1 MKRRTAREK
10 ALQALYSIDMSNAEV
25 NATIHHVLN
34 GQHEDEFLNELVHGV
49 VNHKEEI
56 DAKIT
61 PYLEKWTLDRL
72 SYVDRNILRIAVYE
86 LVFGNQEVP
95 KNVILDEAI
104 EVAKVFG
111 DDHSSKFVNGLLSN
125 LINN

>member
-10 ALQALYSIDMSNAEV
+10 ALQALYSIDMSNVEV

-34 GQHEDEFLNELVHGV
+34 GQTEDEFLNELVHGV

-86 LVFGNQEVP
+86 LLFGNQEVP

>member
-10 ALQALYSIDMSNAEV
+10 ALQALYAIDMSNVEV

-34 GQHEDEFLNELVHGV
+34 GQTEDEFLNELVHGV

-86 LVFGNQEVP
+86 LLFGNQEVP

>member
-34 GQHEDEFLNELVHGV
+34 GQKEDDFLNELVHGV

-86 LVFGNQEVP
+86 LLFGNQEVP

>member
-34 GQHEDEFLNELVHGV
+34 GQHEDDFLNELVHGV

-86 LVFGNQEVP
+86 LFFGNQEVP

>member
-34 GQHEDEFLNELVHGV
+34 GQQEDDFLNELVHGV

-86 LVFGNQEVP
+86 LFFGNQEVP